1 MYHSAGGKPQY
12 PMSRRSF
19 SFKDRHLLLIILVV
33 FAIICLGS
41 LYYAPEVME
50 QVSFDVTYRKFIG
63 WQDENNNVLLENADN
78 AAVDDQVAPSKSPVD
93 QDRDVEIVENQE
105 EIIDNHEEVKVE
117 EERRDV
123 GQEEQYKV
131 DENVEEVQQPQTG
144 GDDGRLDNVDP
155 GNSDDVTTK
164 RREKVK
170 EVQSM
175 LCQCVCTHMHIYTCT
190 TRVDSIYRSY
200 EKCHSRR
207 NLSFY
212 CTYSS

>member
-93 QDRDVEIVENQE
+93 QDHDVGIIENQE
-105 EIIDNHEEVKVE
+105 EITDNQEIIDNQEDVKVE

-123 GQEEQYKV
+123 GQEEEQHKV
-131 DENVEEVQQPQTG
+131 DEDVDEVQQPQTG

-155 GNSDDVTTK
+155 GNSDDVTTE

-170 EVQSM
+170 EVQNM
-175 LCQCVCTHMHIYTCT
+175 CVCVSVHTCIY
-190 TRVDSIYRSY
+190 IYLY
-200 EKCHSRR
+200 NMCG
-207 NLSFY
+207 
-212 CTYSS
+212 